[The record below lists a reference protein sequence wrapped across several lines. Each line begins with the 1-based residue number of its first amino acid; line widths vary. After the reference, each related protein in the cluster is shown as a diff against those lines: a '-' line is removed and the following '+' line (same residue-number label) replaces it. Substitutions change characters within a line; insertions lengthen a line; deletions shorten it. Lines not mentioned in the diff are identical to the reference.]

1 MDPAAAALLQDHARD
16 EARHHAFYKNV
27 LLHLWPRL
35 CDRRRS
41 LVIDNVYPLLA
52 AYTAPD
58 IEAML
63 VELLAAGIP
72 EKKARSVLAET
83 YDENSVSEYAR
94 TCGAGIVQ
102 IFEELVSGMD
112 QKRLA
117 ENFHRPVVIQG
128 AL

>member
-1 MDPAAAALLQDHARD
+1 MHSTRTCCCIYGHASVTGAAA
-16 EARHHAFYKNV
+16 
-27 LLHLWPRL
+27 
-35 CDRRRS
+35 S
-41 LVIDNVYPLLA
+41 SSDNVYPLLA